1 MKLRMRIKIQGTH
14 HDDDDGNDDEE
25 QRKCDDDE
33 VLKALTTPLM
43 SKLVH

>member
-14 HDDDDGNDDEE
+14 DDDDDGNDVE

-43 SKLVH
+43 SKLAH